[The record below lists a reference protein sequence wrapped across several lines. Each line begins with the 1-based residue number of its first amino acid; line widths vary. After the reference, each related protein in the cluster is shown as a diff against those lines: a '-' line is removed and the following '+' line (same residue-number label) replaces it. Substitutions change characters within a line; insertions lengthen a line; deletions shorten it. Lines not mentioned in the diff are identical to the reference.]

1 MVRCHRVIDAT
12 SVYGALDPER
22 DRNSMNYSGTRIA
35 RSSPPACN
43 DAWNGKDASPERKGV
58 QENGAGS
65 DKSLP
70 IITVDIADIPGG
82 GQLHLLQ
89 CGTEFS
95 IQFGDDELMGS
106 RDHESE
112 KALARLTQE
121 RLVQRDGNILIG
133 GLGMGFT
140 LGAALD
146 AWSQSAIITVAE
158 LVPKII
164 SWANGPLMH
173 LFGTNLTDPR
183 VRIQLADVFDVITH
197 EKDRFDAI
205 LLDVDN
211 GPDGFIRK
219 SNDRLYSTDGLEMA
233 YAALKPGGLLS
244 IWSAYSDDAFAERL
258 EQAGFC
264 LDEILLPAFSG
275 SAERWHNIWFAA
287 KAGA

>member
-95 IQFGDDELMGS
+95 IQFGDDELMLS
-106 RDHESE
+106 
-112 KALARLTQE
+112 
-121 RLVQRDGNILIG
+121 LIH
-133 GLGMGFT
+133 
-140 LGAALD
+140 
-146 AWSQSAIITVAE
+146 I
-158 LVPKII
+158 
-164 SWANGPLMH
+164 
-173 LFGTNLTDPR
+173 
-183 VRIQLADVFDVITH
+183 
-197 EKDRFDAI
+197 
-205 LLDVDN
+205 
-211 GPDGFIRK
+211 
-219 SNDRLYSTDGLEMA
+219 
-233 YAALKPGGLLS
+233 
-244 IWSAYSDDAFAERL
+244 
-258 EQAGFC
+258 
-264 LDEILLPAFSG
+264 
-275 SAERWHNIWFAA
+275 
-287 KAGA
+287 

>member
-1 MVRCHRVIDAT
+1 
-12 SVYGALDPER
+12 
-22 DRNSMNYSGTRIA
+22 MNYSGTRIA

-43 DAWNGKDASPERKGV
+43 GRGASPERKGV

-121 RLVQRDGNILIG
+121 RLAQRDGDILIG

-146 AWSQSAIITVAE
+146 AWSQSATITVAE

-183 VRIQLADVFDVITH
+183 V
-197 EKDRFDAI
+197 
-205 LLDVDN
+205 
-211 GPDGFIRK
+211 
-219 SNDRLYSTDGLEMA
+219 
-233 YAALKPGGLLS
+233 
-244 IWSAYSDDAFAERL
+244 
-258 EQAGFC
+258 
-264 LDEILLPAFSG
+264 
-275 SAERWHNIWFAA
+275 
-287 KAGA
+287 